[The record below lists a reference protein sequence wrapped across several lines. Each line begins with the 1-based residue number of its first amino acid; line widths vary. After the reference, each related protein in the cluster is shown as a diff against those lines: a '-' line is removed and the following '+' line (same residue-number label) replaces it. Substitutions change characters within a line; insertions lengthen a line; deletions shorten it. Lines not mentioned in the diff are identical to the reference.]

1 MEFSNLITYFRD
13 CYEADNARATIW
25 KIFHANIEH
34 RIFAG
39 DEELLLTGTLE
50 HAPIDI
56 EKGKAA
62 AGAAY
67 LYRKEKELMY
77 CSLFVVGRLRIE
89 EDREPQA
96 ICSPLLMY
104 PAEILEID
112 GRVFLKADLDNLKL
126 NYLLVDAIQSNQ
138 SSNLAEELAERI
150 EERTLD
156 SNFIPATSQL
166 LEIAAPGLDT
176 SLLFRYPSLVSERE
190 LREAY
195 KSASDDPS
203 ASLRLM
209 PCSLA
214 ALVKKSVETRG
225 VLNELMAIAQE
236 ESLSVPLRM
245 AFGGGRD
252 AVRANRTVARAAAMG
267 RVPAIL
273 SAAQKQILESA
284 AASPL
289 TLVIGPP
296 GTGKSYTIAAVAMEH
311 LGRGQSVLIASKMNH
326 AVDVVSHKIEQ
337 QLEIQGCVIRGGRKQ
352 YLKEFKT
359 YLEQLLTGI
368 HTSGP
373 SGDSE
378 ISELERELRNLDHTA
393 ADLED
398 LITRYCAKEVSWG
411 RVLGAPPQGL
421 FNRLN
426 RAYVH
431 WRTENSAPLWG
442 LLEQLEKQL
451 EERVR
456 KTSILIRL
464 LNRKRLQQALAR
476 HRADFT
482 TFLKALRARTGGKQE
497 DLFNTVDFKIL
508 FTAFPVWLVNLSD
521 IHDVLPLRQDLFD
534 VAIIDE
540 ATQCDIAS
548 CLPVLYRA
556 RRAVIVGDPNQLRHL
571 SFLSAQ
577 RQQELIEKCRV
588 PVHQQGMCEYR
599 EKSVL
604 DLVNE
609 NIAGQ
614 DHVVFLDEHFRSAP
628 PIIQFSNQTF
638 YGNSLHIMTEKP
650 GESLANPLTL
660 RRVDGRRAPEG
671 ENPEEARLLVQD
683 VVSKVNSE
691 EALDPDLSHSIGIL
705 SPFRGQVDYISRHLS
720 QALSPDAFSKHDI
733 LIGTAHTFQGEER
746 DVMFISLALDSNS
759 PAASLRFLEKRDVFN
774 VSITRAR
781 IGQQVYISLNPSRLG
796 RESLLGSYL
805 EYINRSACSQH
816 ASKDVPR
823 ALRDPFLLEFKRE
836 LERLGCQVWPAYSI
850 AGLVMDM
857 VVLRN
862 GQSCGIDMIGCPGDF
877 SGALSLER
885 YKMFHRAGLKMVPIP
900 YSRWL
905 TNKKAC
911 LDAVEKNIATGLS

>member
-1 MEFSNLITYFRD
+1 MELSNLVNFFRG

-25 KIFHANIEH
+25 NIFHANIEH

-39 DEELLLTGTLE
+39 DEELLLTGVLE
-50 HAPIDI
+50 YAPIDMD
-56 EKGKAA
+56 KGKAA
-62 AGAAY
+62 ASTTY
-67 LYRKEKELMY
+67 LYRKEKELTY
-77 CSLFVVGRLRIE
+77 CSLFIVGRLRIE
-89 EDREPQA
+89 EDQEPQA

-104 PAEILEID
+104 PAEILEKD
-112 GRVFLKADLDNLKL
+112 GGVFLKPDLDNLKL
-126 NYLLVDAIQSNQ
+126 NYLLIDALQSNQ
-138 SSNLAEELAERI
+138 SSDLAEELTERI
-150 EERTLD
+150 EERTVD
-156 SNFIPATSQL
+156 SNFIPAMSQL
-166 LEIAAPGLDT
+166 LETTAPGLDT
-176 SLLFRYPSLVSERE
+176 ALLFRYPRLVSERE
-190 LREAY
+190 LREAF
-195 KSASDDPS
+195 KSASGDQS
-203 ASLRLM
+203 SSLRLM

-225 VLNELMAIAQE
+225 VLNELGAIAQE
-236 ESLSVPLRM
+236 ESSSTPLKM
-245 AFGGGRD
+245 AFGAARD
-252 AVRANRTVARAAAMG
+252 AIHTNTASARPAAIG

-326 AVDVVSHKIEQ
+326 AVDVISHKIEQ
-337 QLEIQGCVIRGGRKQ
+337 QLDIQGCVIRGGRKQ
-352 YLKEFKT
+352 SLKEFKT
-359 YLEQLLTGI
+359 YLEQLLAGI

-373 SGDSE
+373 SGDRE
-378 ISELERELRNLDHTA
+378 ISEVERELRDLDHTA
-393 ADLED
+393 AKLEE
-398 LITRYCAKEVSWG
+398 LITRYCSKEISWG
-411 RVLGAPPQGL
+411 RVLGAPAHGL
-421 FNRLN
+421 LNRLN
-426 RAYVH
+426 RAYVQ
-431 WRTENSAPLWG
+431 WRTENAAPLW
-442 LLEQLEKQL
+442 LLMEQLEKQL

-456 KTSILIRL
+456 KTGLLIRL
-464 LNRKRLQQALAR
+464 LNRRRLQQALAR
-476 HRADFT
+476 HRAEFT
-482 TFLKALRARTGGKQE
+482 TFLKGLRARTGGKQE

-521 IHDVLPLRQDLFD
+521 IHDVLPLKQDLFD
-534 VAIIDE
+534 LAIIDE

-556 RRAVIVGDPNQLRHL
+556 KRAVIVGDPNQLRHL

-577 RQQELIEKCRV
+577 RQQELIEKCQV
-588 PVHQQGMCEYR
+588 PVDQEGMCEYR

-609 NIAGQ
+609 NITGQ

-638 YGNSLHIMTEKP
+638 YGNSLHIMTERP
-650 GESLANPLTL
+650 GASEASPLTL
-660 RRVDGRRAPEG
+660 RRVDGQRTTEG

-691 EALDPDLSHSIGIL
+691 KAMDPDLSHSIGIL
-705 SPFRGQVDYISRHLS
+705 SPFRGQVDYISRQLT

-759 PAASLRFLEKRDVFN
+759 PAASHRFLEKRDVFN

-781 IGQQVYISLNPSRLG
+781 IAQQVYTSLNPSRLG
-796 RESLLGSYL
+796 RGSMLGAYL
-805 EYINRSACSQH
+805 DHITRSAAAQH
-816 ASKDVPR
+816 ASKDLPR
-823 ALRDPFLLEFKRE
+823 ALRDPFLLEFKGE

-862 GQSCGIDMIGCPGDF
+862 GQSCGIDMIGYPGDF
-877 SGALSLER
+877 SAALSLER
-885 YKMFHRAGLKMVPIP
+885 YKMFHRAGLRMVPIP

-905 TNKKAC
+905 TNRKAC
-911 LDAVEKNIATGLS
+911 LDAVEKNIVNELL